1 MNRAVAEYLAALEAR
16 GASVSLRRSS
26 RRALSYLVGYL
37 GEAHA
42 VTDWRAVSEVHL
54 GSFVVYLAERY
65 RTAKGEKLSPD
76 SVRQSVSRVRAFFGW
91 MRATGHLVADP
102 SERLAL
108 PKKGRSLPRV
118 LSEEEIARL
127 VEAPDVRTAIGLRDR
142 ALLEVLYA
150 TGLRHAEAHAID
162 LADVDLGNARLVVR
176 EGKGRRDRVVPLTE
190 TAIIWLRHYL
200 RTARPE
206 LVAGPTRGR
215 GGRLRRPPAPTSALW
230 VTTAG
235 RRLSYVMI
243 GDLVRRYA
251 VAAEVN
257 ASVHTFRHSCATHL
271 LRGGANV
278 REVQGLLGH
287 ARLDTTALYTHLD
300 VDDLARAVTRAL
312 SDDPS
317 EN

>member
-1 MNRAVAEYLAALEAR
+1 VI
-16 GASVSLRRSS
+16 S
-26 RRALSYLVGYL
+26 
-37 GEAHA
+37 
-42 VTDWRAVSEVHL
+42 
-54 GSFVVYLAERY
+54 LAERY
-65 RTAKGEKLSPD
+65 RTAAGAKLSPD
-76 SVRQSVSRVRAFFGW
+76 TVRQSVSRVRGFFHW
-91 MRATGHLVADP
+91 MRKTGRLVADP

-108 PKKGRSLPRV
+108 PKKGRHLPRV
-118 LSEEEIARL
+118 LSEQEIARL
-127 VEAPDVRTAIGLRDR
+127 IEAPDTRTALGLRDR

-162 LADVDLGNARLVVR
+162 LADVDLGNGRLVVR

-190 TAIIWLRHYL
+190 TAVVWLRRYL

-215 GGRLRRPPAPTSALW
+215 GGRLRRPPSPTSALW

-243 GDLVRRYA
+243 WQLVHTYA
-251 VAAEVN
+251 LAAEVN
-257 ASVHTFRHSCATHL
+257 ASVHTFRHTCATHL

-278 REVQGLLGH
+278 REVQALLGH

-300 VDDLARAVTRAL
+300 VDDLARAVARAL
-312 SDDPS
+312 SDEPAGD
-317 EN
+317 